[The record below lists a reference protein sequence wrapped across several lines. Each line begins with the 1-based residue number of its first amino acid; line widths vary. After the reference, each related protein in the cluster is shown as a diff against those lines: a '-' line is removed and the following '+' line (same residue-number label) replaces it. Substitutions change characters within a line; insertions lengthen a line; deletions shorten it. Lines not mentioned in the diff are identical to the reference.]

1 MGVKPVTALSWRDA
15 FADEVQPER
24 FSAGMAD
31 LVDWLP
37 QILWECTKLERLE
50 ESLSY
55 SAERITEVW
64 PSRFPSV
71 AMAQHYE
78 RNPRKLAN
86 AVYGGRMGNYEPDDG
101 YRYRGRGPI
110 MLTGR
115 GGYRRVGE
123 LAGQDLET
131 VPELMLQ
138 PRFGLEM
145 AIAWWEGT
153 IPDSMLSDQ
162 VKLRRKV
169 NGGTHGLKHCQELA
183 QLAREVFA

>member
-1 MGVKPVTALSWRDA
+1 MGVKPLTALNWRDA

-37 QILWECTKLERLE
+37 QILHECSMLERLE
-50 ESLSY
+50 EDLSY
-55 SAERITEVW
+55 SAERITAVW
-64 PSRFPSV
+64 PSRFPST
-71 AMAQHYE
+71 ALAQHYE

-86 AVYGGRMGNYEPDDG
+86 AVYGGRNGNYEPDDG
-101 YRYRGRGPI
+101 WRYRGRGPI

-115 GGYRRVGE
+115 GGYRHVGE

-131 VPELMLQ
+131 LPELMLQ

-145 AIAWWEGT
+145 AIAWWEDR

-169 NGGTHGLKHCQELA
+169 NGGSIGLAHCQALA
-183 QLAREVFA
+183 LRAREVLA